1 MFRSPVRFLKPALWA
16 LSFGLLGLLAVES
29 LARGTPLAVL
39 AWAVERPVFA
49 LCNLALVLAVGALG
63 LALTGR
69 VARAVVFSGGLLVAM
84 AAINAAKLSILGA
97 PFLAWDLLFAR
108 QIWAMAASISTLA
121 AVGIA
126 VCLAGLCLLAVLTAR
141 RNRANV
147 RLSSRAI
154 LAACAV
160 AVAAVSQDALPRL
173 AGMPNTIWN
182 QAENA
187 EVNGYLATFA
197 LNVSPLLVR
206 QPGSY
211 GPEVVARLLEHNEY
225 LIAEAADGAPAKR
238 PSLIILMSESFHD
251 LLDVAYD
258 ASQNPLEN
266 FSRLAASH
274 PSFRLVSPSFGGNTC
289 NVEFEALTG
298 LSNAFL
304 PDGSIPYDN
313 YLRGPVPS
321 IAWALRGLGYRTAAV
336 HPYHDWFWNR
346 RSVYPNLGFEGFHA
360 LDSFKD
366 AQTRGGLVTD
376 EAMVDRIIEI
386 AKADPKTPFFIHAV
400 SMQNHGPYLED
411 RYGDDALVVQAD
423 APEALWPVLSTFLT
437 GVRDADRAL
446 ARLLET
452 LESFPEPV
460 VCLFFGDHQPWFML
474 DLHKARNPEGAVHPA
489 RLPVRESLPMYSVPG
504 LIWSN
509 MPGLVDA
516 ADIPRELSPVHL
528 PAILLHQMGI
538 PLPPHMFYVRQ
549 GLRSHPVIHRNFVVT
564 GDGEIDRFEAQRDN
578 EFLRGLELLQYDI
591 LFGKGFA
598 RPIPTD
604 VGL

>member
-1 MFRSPVRFLKPALWA
+1 MVCSPSRFLKPVLLVVA
-16 LSFGLLGLLAVES
+16 FGLLGLVAVES
-29 LARGTPLAVL
+29 LARGTPLAAL

-49 LCNLALVLAVGALG
+49 LCNLALVLAVGAMG

-69 VARAVVFSGGLLVAM
+69 VARAVVFSGIVLLAM
-84 AAINAAKLSILGA
+84 AAINAAKLSILGS

-108 QIWAMAASISTLA
+108 QIWAMVASLSMLA

-126 VCLAGLCLLAVLTAR
+126 VCLAGLCLLAVLAAR
-141 RNRANV
+141 RSCPGVGLIGRV
-147 RLSSRAI
+147 T

-160 AVAAVSQDALPRL
+160 AVAVASQETLPRL

-206 QPGSY
+206 QPESY
-211 GPEVVARLLEHNEY
+211 GPEVVVRLLEHNEY
-225 LIAEAADGAPAKR
+225 LIAEAGGGAQGKR

-251 LLDVAYD
+251 LLEVAYD

-266 FSRLAASH
+266 FSRLAATH

-321 IAWALRGLGYRTAAV
+321 VAWALRSLGYRTAAV

-346 RSVYPNLGFEGFHA
+346 RNVYPNLGFEAFHS
-360 LDSFKD
+360 LDSFKGVEM
-366 AQTRGGLVTD
+366 RGGLVTD
-376 EAMVDRIIEI
+376 EAMVDRILEI
-386 AKADPKTPFFIHAV
+386 VEADPETPFFIHAV
-400 SMQNHGPYLED
+400 SMQNHGPYLEN
-411 RYGDDALVVQAD
+411 RYGEDALLVQAD
-423 APEALWPVLSTFLT
+423 APDALLPVISTFLT

-446 ARLLET
+446 ARLLER
-452 LESFPEPV
+452 LEELPGPV

-474 DLHKARNPEGAVHPA
+474 DLHKARNPAGAAHPA
-489 RLPVRESLPMYSVPG
+489 RLPAQESLPMYSVPG

-509 MPGLVDA
+509 LPGLVDA

-538 PLPPHMFYVRQ
+538 PLPPHMFYLRQ
-549 GLRSHPVIHRNFVVT
+549 GLWSHPVIHRNFVVT
-564 GDGEIDRFEAQRDN
+564 GDGEIDRFEARRDS

-598 RPIPTD
+598 RPIAE
-604 VGL
+604 GSSL